1 MRCFSRSVRW
11 AWLAA
16 GLLLGWLLSSFWPST
31 PLHAVATDR
40 AENITIATGLVQ
52 TEVEAFFFLDSQT
65 GTLRAAVPS
74 IRQTGGFQATWECN
88 LNVDLASVVG
98 RVNVAIKA
106 QNAARRGGAVLPEIQ
121 FPERPK
127 YMMVTGML
135 DIPQGPSRMTPG
147 RSLVYV
153 AEATTGVILAYALP
167 WSPNAHRANQRVNQ
181 PMILWAADQLAIAV
195 TPREE

>member
-1 MRCFSRSVRW
+1 MRYFSRSVRW

-16 GLLLGWLLSSFWPST
+16 GLLVGGLLSSFWTST

-40 AENITIATGLVQ
+40 AENITIATGVVEP
-52 TEVEAFFFLDSQT
+52 EVEAFLFLDSQT

-74 IRQTGGFQATWECN
+74 IRQRGGFQATWQCN
-88 LNVDLASVVG
+88 LNADLATVVG
-98 RVNVAIKA
+98 RVNAAIKA
-106 QNAARRGGAVLPEIQ
+106 QNAARRGGAALPEIQ
-121 FPERPK
+121 VPDRPK
-127 YMMVTGML
+127 YMMVTGLL
-135 DIPQGPSRMTPG
+135 DIPQGPSQLTPG

-153 AEATTGVILAYALP
+153 TEATTGVVLAYALP
-167 WSPNAHRANQRVNQ
+167 WSRNAHRANKGISQ